1 MKSPALRQALLFVAL
16 SGTGWLLDTT
26 VFMLLSGPGGWPV
39 VAANMVSGSCGSL
52 FVFMASS
59 RGVFRRNE
67 GSMLQKVGALLLFNA
82 AVIVASSVVLGLIA
96 AGLADGA
103 ARLGWAVAPGVVRL
117 LAKVL
122 VTPVTLALNFV
133 IVRFLLE
140 RFIGVRRPDAVK
152 AGAAKPEAAMQESVR

>member
-1 MKSPALRQALLFVAL
+1 MTSSTLRQALVFVAL
-16 SGTGWLLDTT
+16 SGTGWLLDTA
-26 VFMLLSGPGGWPV
+26 VFLLLSGPGGWPV

-67 GSMLQKVGALLLFNA
+67 GSMPQKVGALLLFNA
-82 AVIVASSVVLGLIA
+82 AVILASSVVLGLIA
-96 AGLADGA
+96 TGLADGA
-103 ARLGWAVAPGVVRL
+103 VRLGWAVAPGVVRL
-117 LAKVL
+117 AAKVL

-140 RFIGVRRPDAVK
+140 RFIGVRRPTST
-152 AGAAKPEAAMQESVR
+152 KPGAAMQEGMR

>member
-26 VFMLLSGPGGWPV
+26 VFMLLSGPGRWPV
-39 VAANMVSGSCGSL
+39 VAANMVSGSCGTL

-59 RGVFRRNE
+59 RGVFSRNE
-67 GSMLQKVGALLLFNA
+67 GSMAQKIGALLLFNA
-82 AVIVASSVVLGLIA
+82 AVILASSVVLGVIA

-103 ARLGWAVAPGVVRL
+103 ARLGWAVPPAALRL
-117 LAKVL
+117 AAKVL

-140 RFIGVRRPDAVK
+140 RFVGVRRSSAAVQ
-152 AGAAKPEAAMQESVR
+152 GGVR

>member
-1 MKSPALRQALLFVAL
+1 MRSPALRQALLFVAL

-39 VAANMVSGSCGSL
+39 VAANMVSGSCGTL
-52 FVFMASS
+52 FVFLASS
-59 RGVFRRNE
+59 RGVFSRNE
-67 GSMLQKVGALLLFNA
+67 GSMAQKIGALLLFNA
-82 AVIVASSVVLGLIA
+82 AVILASSVVLGLIA

-103 ARLGWAVAPGVVRL
+103 AGLGWAVPPPALRL
-117 LAKVL
+117 AAKVL

-140 RFIGVRRPDAVK
+140 RFVGVRRSSAAVQ
-152 AGAAKPEAAMQESVR
+152 GGVR